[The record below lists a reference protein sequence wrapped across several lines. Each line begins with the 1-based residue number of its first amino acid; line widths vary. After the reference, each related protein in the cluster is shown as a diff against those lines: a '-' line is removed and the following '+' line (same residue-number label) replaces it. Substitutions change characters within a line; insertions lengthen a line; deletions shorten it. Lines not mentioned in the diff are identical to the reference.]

1 MTLCCMFTALWP
13 LAYSDTLPSTF
24 YVHQAENVEHFEE
37 LTAFVKENDLGPY
50 VTFMRS
56 FR

>member
-1 MTLCCMFTALWP
+1 MPTMLHRLVGLGC
-13 LAYSDTLPSTF
+13 SDTLPSTF
-24 YVHQAENVEHFEE
+24 DVRQAENVEHFEE